1 MDAVPNIFLERNVPT
16 ATWRRKSSGTKYEV
30 RSSVSIKAADYNVEV
45 AVKRREGRG
54 GEGREGFLNDTGEG
68 GNFCGA
74 QRSRPAISARCE
86 MHCILNDFLLRYYRN
101 AARWEGVNKIVR
113 IDTVR

>member
-45 AVKRREGRG
+45 AVKRREG
-54 GEGREGFLNDTGEG
+54 FLNDTGEG

-86 MHCILNDFLLRYYRN
+86 MHCILNDFLL
-101 AARWEGVNKIVR
+101 
-113 IDTVR
+113 